1 MLQKMSKI
9 QVIGPKTD
17 LKRAADVLYQAG
29 TVQLEDVSKSIF
41 PGDTVL
47 RRMEAEKGADIA
59 VALLK
64 INGILLALPKPAGD
78 EKIEKSRYEALR
90 RMDHEEILTRAT
102 KVIEQ
107 LENETKELATT
118 KSDLDLSTTALERY
132 SKIIDKIQPLESQLP
147 VLEGFEVTVLL
158 IAREFRDVLDAI
170 KNAMFDITRNQFELI
185 SADVDE
191 KTIAAVMIFNK
202 RYSEQVHGFIFS
214 QNVNEVR
221 LPPEFMGKPFDEI
234 LVLIEEQKKKAVA
247 SMATT
252 DERLAKLAAEWYHE
266 VAALK
271 RILEDRSEEIAVFNK
286 FGQTDFT
293 FVIQGW
299 IPKKFIKKT
308 RDALADEF
316 GDRVI
321 VNEIQLTRE
330 QLSEAPT
337 FYDNPRLVKPFE
349 YIMKLISPSKYQEID
364 PSPIMALFFPFF
376 FGVMVGDIGYGL
388 IILAFAVI
396 VKLKFKK
403 EEWIQNLSS
412 ILIISSIPAIF
423 FGFLFG
429 EFFGNLGEMMGWI
442 QPVEFLG
449 VTWNRIEAIVPMLI
463 FSIAIGI
470 FHVFLGLSLG
480 IVNAITKGDEKCK
493 KHVCEKVGMIAIISG
508 LLVVILAAIK
518 VIPGMYFSPGLVVMI
533 IAVVLIIYGGGF
545 FGVFEIIST
554 VGNVL
559 SYARI
564 MAIGMASVILAL
576 VANTL
581 GGTMEVAVVGILIA
595 VLLHTMNIVLAMFS
609 PFLHSLRL
617 HLVEFN
623 SKFYEGGGKMY
634 KPFRKEGEG

>member
-17 LKRAADVLYQAG
+17 LKQTADVLYQTG
-29 TVQLEDVSKSIF
+29 TIQLEDVSKSIF

-59 VALLK
+59 LSLLK

-78 EKIEKSRYEALR
+78 EQREKSSYESLR
-90 RMDHEEILTRAT
+90 RMTHEEILARAAT
-102 KVIEQ
+102 VIDK
-107 LENETKELATT
+107 LENETRELATT
-118 KSDLDLSTTALERY
+118 KSDLDLSITALDRY
-132 SKIIDKIQPLESQLP
+132 STIIAKIQPLESQLP

-158 IAREFRDVLDAI
+158 IAREFRDVLDVI
-170 KNAMFDITRNQFELI
+170 RNAMFDITRNQFEMI

-191 KTIAAVMIFNK
+191 KTMAAVMIFNK

-221 LPPEFMGKPFDEI
+221 LPPEYMGKPFDQI
-234 LVLIEEQKKKAVA
+234 LVLIGEQKMKAA
-247 SMATT
+247 ESMATT
-252 DERLAKLAAEWYHE
+252 DRRLATLAGEWYPE

-271 RILEDRSEEIAVFNK
+271 RILDDRSEELAVFNK

-299 IPKKFIKKT
+299 IPKKFLKKT
-308 RDALADEF
+308 SEALADEF

-330 QLSEAPT
+330 QLADAPT

-364 PSPIMALFFPFF
+364 PSPIMAIFFPFF

-388 IILAFAVI
+388 IILAFAVV
-396 VKLKFKK
+396 VKLKFRK

-429 EFFGNLGEMMGWI
+429 EFFGNLGETMGWI

-480 IVNAITKGDEKCK
+480 IVNAVTKRDEKCK
-493 KHVCEKVGMIAIISG
+493 KHVCEKVGMIAIICG
-508 LLVVILAAIK
+508 LLIVLLAAIEI
-518 VIPGMYFSPGLVVMI
+518 IPGMYFSPGLVVMI
-533 IAVVLIIYGGGF
+533 VAVVLIIYGGGF

-581 GGTMEVAVVGILIA
+581 GGTMEVAIVGILIA
-595 VLLHTMNIVLAMFS
+595 VLLHVMNIVLAMFS

-634 KPFRKEGEG
+634 KPFRKEG

>member
-1 MLQKMSKI
+1 MAKI
-9 QVIGPKTD
+9 QVIGPKTE
-17 LKRAADVLYQAG
+17 LKRVADVLYQTG
-29 TVQLEDVSKSIF
+29 TIQLDDVGRSIF

-47 RRMEAEKGADIA
+47 RKMEAEKGADLSL
-59 VALLK
+59 ALLK
-64 INGILLALPKPAGD
+64 INGILLALPKPT
-78 EKIEKSRYEALR
+78 EKVSIENQRYESLR
-90 RMDHEEILTRAT
+90 KMDYEDILARANE
-102 KVIEQ
+102 VIGR
-107 LENETKELATT
+107 LETETKELATT
-118 KSDLDLSTTALERY
+118 KSELELSLTALDRY
-132 SKIIDKIQPLESQLP
+132 SKIIEKIQPIESQLP
-147 VLEGFEVTVLL
+147 ALEGFEVTVLL
-158 IAREFRDVLDAI
+158 IAREFRDVLDVI
-170 KNAMFDITRNQFELI
+170 RSAMYDITRNQFELI
-185 SADVDE
+185 SAEVDE
-191 KTIAAVMIFNK
+191 KSIAAVMIFNK
-202 RYSEQVHGFIFS
+202 RYSEQVHTFIFS

-221 LPPEFMGKPFDEI
+221 LPAEYMGKPFDQI
-234 LVLIEEQKKKAVA
+234 LVLIDNQKKKAFL

-252 DERLAKLAAEWYHE
+252 DKRLGALSAEWHHE

-271 RILEDRSEEIAVFNK
+271 RVLEDRSEEIGVFNK

-299 IPKKFIKKT
+299 IPKKFVKKT
-308 RDALADEF
+308 KAALAEEF
-316 GDRVI
+316 GDRV
-321 VNEIQLTRE
+321 VANEIELTRD
-330 QLSEAPT
+330 QYAEAPT
-337 FYDNPRLVKPFE
+337 FYDNPRIVKPFE
-349 YIMKLISPSKYQEID
+349 YIMKLISPAKYHEID

-388 IILAFAVI
+388 IILAFGIV

-429 EFFGNLGEMMGWI
+429 EFFGNLGETMGWI

-470 FHVFLGLSLG
+470 FHVFLGLGLG
-480 IVNAITKGDEKCK
+480 IVNAVTKGDEKCK
-493 KHVCEKVGMIAIISG
+493 KHVCEKIGMIAIITG
-508 LLVVILAAIK
+508 LLIVLLAAIEI
-518 VIPGMYFSPGLVVMI
+518 IPGVYFTPGLVVMI

-581 GGTMEVAVVGILIA
+581 GGSMEVAIVGLLIA
-595 VLLHTMNIVLAMFS
+595 VLLHVMNIVLAMFS

-617 HLVEFN
+617 HLVEFD
-623 SKFYEGGGKMY
+623 SKFYEGGGNLY
-634 KPFRKEGEG
+634 KPFKKEGHD